1 MKFNLI
7 IILLLLNFSCDQ
19 KEKKT
24 ETATNT
30 TETKKKK
37 VVAEKPQKTKE
48 GKAQYNEIFD
58 LWTEGRFNAF
68 ERLAFQFIDK
78 YENSIYSDSTKQL
91 KKKVK
96 NMRDSLAST
105 KDSLRQNKSYEYFY
119 TLKLPSLDT
128 INYDSYNLWTYRFPN
143 TFTEVD
149 RDLFNSKFYESWYI
163 SQQPLSA
170 KYLTL
175 AVGHFND
182 CENYIYLYSIDSSFK
197 VADKMEVYRNGCFHF
212 EEENIQYKNYL
223 VNEFNYKTTAYFHPD
238 STFSF
243 QVENI
248 YELTDT
254 LSGDKIKR
262 VGREEV
268 TQYSIDD
275 NGRFVEIGKEIN
287 TEPFIQK
294 KSIENR

>member
-24 ETATNT
+24 DTATNT
-30 TETKKKK
+30 TEIKKKK
-37 VVAEKPQKTKE
+37 VLAEIPQKTKE
-48 GKAQYNEIFD
+48 GKVQYNEIFE
-58 LWTEGRFNAF
+58 LWTEGRFNEF

-78 YENSIYSDSTKQL
+78 YENSIYSDSTQQL
-91 KKKVK
+91 KRKVK
-96 NMRDSLAST
+96 NVRDSLAST
-105 KDSLRQNKSYEYFY
+105 RDSLRQAKSFEYFY
-119 TLKLPSLDT
+119 SLKLPSPDT

-143 TFTEVD
+143 IFTEVD
-149 RDLFNSKFYESWYI
+149 FDLFNSKFDESWYI
-163 SQQPLSA
+163 SQQPISA
-170 KYLTL
+170 NYLTL

-182 CENYIYLYSIDSSFK
+182 CENYIYLYLIDSSFK
-197 VADKMEVYRNGCFHF
+197 VADKKEVYRNGCFHF
-212 EEENIQYKNYL
+212 EEENIQYKSYL
-223 VNEFNYKTTAYFHPD
+223 ANEFNYKTTTYFHPD
-238 STFSF
+238 STFSLH
-243 QVENI
+243 VENI

-275 NGRFVEIGKEIN
+275 YGRFVQIGKEIN

-294 KSIENR
+294 ESIENR